1 MIGTRQRNGLIH
13 IWIYGVETQTKRCF
27 VGISLSNITIDF
39 GNWKQGT
46 FEASSIRLLGFLS
59 RHIYLLCLM
68 KPSKKVS
75 AATKEIMDVNG
86 EKKQC

>member
-1 MIGTRQRNGLIH
+1 MLWNSCTIA
-13 IWIYGVETQTKRCF
+13 TQKTKIIIIKLF
-27 VGISLSNITIDF
+27 LV
-39 GNWKQGT
+39 
-46 FEASSIRLLGFLS
+46 RLLGFLS
-59 RHIYLLCLM
+59 RHIYLLYLM

>member
-1 MIGTRQRNGLIH
+1 MLWNSCTIA
-13 IWIYGVETQTKRCF
+13 TQKTKIIKLF
-27 VGISLSNITIDF
+27 LV
-39 GNWKQGT
+39 
-46 FEASSIRLLGFLS
+46 RLLGFLS

-75 AATKEIMDVNG
+75 AVTKEIMDVNG